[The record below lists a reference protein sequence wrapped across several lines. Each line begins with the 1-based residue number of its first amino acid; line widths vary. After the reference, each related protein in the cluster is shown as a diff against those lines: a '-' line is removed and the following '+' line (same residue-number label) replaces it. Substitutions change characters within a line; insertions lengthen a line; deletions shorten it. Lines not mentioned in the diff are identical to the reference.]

1 MDADSFMTFTLIL
14 VVPVPLLLLE
24 AALDSD
30 ISVSFYHLRNNPSLL
45 VLSTPLALLSSPSS
59 VRADCSGS
67 LREPVLQRFCPQ
79 LLWRGCAGAGVR
91 GPACSSC
98 SKNHE
103 PFPSSCMK
111 GGGKQDHVP
120 TQPKDSSCALQ
131 FSCRFQEPLTSSL
144 PEITGD
150 ETFFRKH

>member
-1 MDADSFMTFTLIL
+1 MTFALIL
-14 VVPVPLLLLE
+14 VVLVPLLLLA

-45 VLSTPLALLSSPSS
+45 VLSTTLALLRSSSS
-59 VRADCSGS
+59 ARVDCSGS
-67 LREPVLQRFCPQ
+67 LCEPVLQRFCAR
-79 LLWRGCAGAGVR
+79 LLWKGCARAGVR

-98 SKNHE
+98 SKKRKS
-103 PFPSSCMK
+103 FRSSCLK
-111 GGGKQDHVP
+111 EGGKQDHVH
-120 TQPKDSSCALQ
+120 TQPKVSPGALQ
-131 FSCRFQEPLTSSL
+131 FSSTFQEPLTSSL